1 MLKTSKNKTQ
11 APLTING
18 LLLTRKGQVILEFT
32 FCMIVIL
39 IMMYG
44 VIKVFHWTGRDI
56 VARQRAH
63 ELTLTANV
71 INPRIQIDPYGSA
84 PAPGGRIDSDP
95 YFYIPVKMN
104 AIWSGN

>member
-39 IMMYG
+39 IMIYG

-56 VARQRAH
+56 VARQRAY
-63 ELTLTANV
+63 ETTLFAPV
-71 INPRIQIDPYGSA
+71 SPRNQIDPYGS
-84 PAPGGRIDSDP
+84 PPSVGGRIDPDP

-104 AIWSGN
+104 AIWGGN

>member
-11 APLTING
+11 ALLTSGG

-63 ELTLTANV
+63 ETTLFANV
-71 INPRIQIDPYGSA
+71 SPRKQIDPYGS
-84 PAPGGRIDSDP
+84 PPLVGGRIDPDP

-104 AIWSGN
+104 AVWGGN